1 MRLAA
6 AMAAAFT
13 AGFAVTF
20 WHNLRPEHN
29 TRTGTG
35 ADQ

>member
-6 AMAAAFT
+6 ATVVAFFL
-13 AGFAVTF
+13 GFAVTF
-20 WHNLRPEHN
+20 WHNLRPEH
-29 TRTGTG
+29 TG